1 MQKAGHGGL
10 REGHSSPG
18 FSELFRFSS
27 LGSFSYSDIFKG
39 TFVPSAGRNHEEA
52 SESSADETPPAIRSC
67 TARSGPDD
75 EGEACHCWAQGHQ
88 ESELRVPVSLNT
100 HHGPGSP
107 LLPWSHVAT
116 LKTAKKGNIVI
127 LA

>member
-18 FSELFRFSS
+18 FSELPRFSS
-27 LGSFSYSDIFKG
+27 LGSFSYTETFKG

-52 SESSADETPPAIRSC
+52 SDDETPPAIRSY
-67 TARSGPDD
+67 TARSGPDE
-75 EGEACHCWAQGHQ
+75 EGEACHCWAPEHQ
-88 ESELRVPVSLNT
+88 ESELRVPVSLST
-100 HHGPGSP
+100 HRGPGSP

-116 LKTAKKGNIVI
+116 LKTAKKGNIII